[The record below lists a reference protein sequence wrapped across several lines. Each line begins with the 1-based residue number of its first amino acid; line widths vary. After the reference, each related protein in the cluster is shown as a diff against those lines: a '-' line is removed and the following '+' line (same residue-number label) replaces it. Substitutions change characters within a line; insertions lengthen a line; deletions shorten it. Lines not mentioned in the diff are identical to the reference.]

1 MSFYPPTN
9 SAVPNPLD
17 GFEGPRR
24 SVKREGKERILFSE
38 LSQTSLEA
46 ANRVHSNSCARI
58 RDFIIIDI
66 AGAFGIVVRDPG
78 YPNRPLFNLDV
89 GVACP
94 STFSVDFTIPTEGP
108 DNYDKTLLVD
118 ISDSYR
124 TIKVTIFRPAP
135 NMTAEAYGKSCYKV
149 IVVIS
154 TRSSV
159 MLMFMYLGFKLP
171 EFCI

>member
-1 MSFYPPTN
+1 M
-9 SAVPNPLD
+9 
-17 GFEGPRR
+17 
-24 SVKREGKERILFSE
+24 KREGGEYLFSE
-38 LSQTSLEA
+38 LSQTTSLDA
-46 ANRVHSNSCARI
+46 ANKVHSNSCVRI
-58 RDFIIIDI
+58 RDCVIIDVIIDI

-78 YPNRPLFNLDV
+78 YLNRPLFNLDV

-94 STFSVDFTIPTEGP
+94 PTFSVDFTIPTEGP

-118 ISDSYR
+118 ITDSYR

-149 IVVIS
+149 IFVIS
-154 TRSSV
+154 TQSSV
-159 MLMFMYLGFKLP
+159 MLMFMYLGLKMP